1 MAGYGAGRTEMTE
14 HPDAV
19 PPVDLVERLEP

>member
-1 MAGYGAGRTEMTE
+1 MAGYGAGRTEMTAQ
-14 HPDAV
+14 PDVV